1 MEKPPL
7 QHPREVGPLVHVD
20 VGAEAVV
27 TAALV
32 GKTAVDEL
40 ELVSLCHEAE
50 ILAEVAPL
58 LGTV

>member
-1 MEKPPL
+1 MENLPL
-7 QHPREVGPLVHVD
+7 QHPREVGPFVHDAEGAD
-20 VGAEAVV
+20 VVV

-32 GKTAVDEL
+32 GRVT
-40 ELVSLCHEAE
+40 LVWVLPVALCHEAE